1 MALDDSEK
9 KQVALKREAENKA
22 GQCQDLLKQLSNM
35 KEKHDVAFKKVLLKH
50 VSYQCYH
57 KLTFPPLEYLII
69 THCAFI
75 HFQEKSYP
83 VHLLAHY

>member
-35 KEKHDVAFKKVLLKH
+35 KEKHEVAVKKVLLLKH
-50 VSYQCYH
+50 VSYH
-57 KLTFPPLEYLII
+57 KPILSWKIMPQMGIGSKVTVNKWIYG
-69 THCAFI
+69 
-75 HFQEKSYP
+75 
-83 VHLLAHY
+83 

>member
-35 KEKHDVAFKKVLLKH
+35 KEKHEVAFKKVLLEH
-50 VSYQCYH
+50 VFHQFYH
-57 KLTFPPLEYLII
+57 NPIF
-69 THCAFI
+69 
-75 HFQEKSYP
+75 S
-83 VHLLAHY
+83 

>member
-35 KEKHDVAFKKVLLKH
+35 KEKDEVAFKKVLLKH
-50 VSYQCYH
+50 VSYQEIEFLLKGYSKNH
-57 KLTFPPLEYLII
+57 FII
-69 THCAFI
+69 
-75 HFQEKSYP
+75 
-83 VHLLAHY
+83 